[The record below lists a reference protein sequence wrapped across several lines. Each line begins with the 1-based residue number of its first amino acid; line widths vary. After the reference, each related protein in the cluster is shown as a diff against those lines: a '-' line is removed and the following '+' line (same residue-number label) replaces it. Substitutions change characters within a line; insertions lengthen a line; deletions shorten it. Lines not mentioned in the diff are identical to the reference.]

1 MARRPKRAF
10 LTEESTGVLPVEQE
24 RSEREAENGLG

>member
-10 LTEESTGVLPVEQE
+10 LAEESTGVLVEQE